1 MKFKAAFLIIVLVTL
16 LSCILTQLIS
26 KPIKDRTVVLSTD
39 ESIYLNWDS
48 VCIDP
53 WDSLIINQ
61 TDNSTLESA
70 PHSVSFYYEKKLVQ
84 SVKIPE
90 TIVFWM
96 TKDEL
101 VTILELQREQS
112 LFIYQGIQ
120 HLSSAYTNGVFETM
134 TIGDGFFAKYYIY
147 QGN

>member
-1 MKFKAAFLIIVLVTL
+1 MKFRAVLLIIMSITL
-16 LSCILTQLIS
+16 LSCILIQLIE
-26 KPIKDRTVVLSTD
+26 KPVKDGTAVLSTD
-39 ESIYLNWDS
+39 ESAYLNWDS
-48 VCIDP
+48 VCIDS
-53 WDSLIINQ
+53 WDRLIINQ
-61 TDNSTLESA
+61 TDNNTLESA

-112 LFIYQGIQ
+112 LFSYQGIQ
-120 HLSSAYTNGVFETM
+120 HLSSAYTYGLFETM
-134 TIGDGFFAKYYIY
+134 TVGDGFFAKCYIY